1 MSIDSFF
8 VQQLIF
14 ICTTCALLLIPGW
27 FFLSACFARNQFA
40 LLEKF
45 ILSVPTSFALL
56 TLTIILADRFH
67 LLLDKNTLLMI
78 IAAIVLPFA
87 IITFFTKKTSTHTHI
102 DIFTFTKKQYTLLG
116 VIIIFTIL
124 AKSLFLINSIFP
136 TATDLAHHLYWVK
149 KITIEHHLP
158 TYKEIEITDD
168 ADGLYL
174 SEPHAIPDFIIG
186 EHVFISTVAIL
197 TDVPIISAF
206 TSLILFVINIFTM
219 LMIFVLTRRLFYD
232 HRFGSQIALLTL
244 LFIGPLWTIGGAQ
257 AKFVSGGV
265 IGNLIG
271 NLLIPATIYFLYRA
285 LSEKRSAFMIPA
297 IILATTLAYT
307 HHLSAFIFGY
317 VFVFSIILFM
327 IFQIDGWVAYKK
339 IFSLF
344 KNPFIIPLLIG
355 ACAMILFLA
364 PPSYLDRDVIASSV
378 GTPSKSTRIGIPFF
392 QLQSMLGDARFIF
405 GFIGVVIFFITISI
419 FRLKNSFTI
428 LHTHI
433 FLDPF
438 AIAFLGG
445 WPSAILLMS
454 LSPHLLHVNIL
465 SSRIA
470 TYAAFPLSI
479 FAAFFIMWT
488 IDHIKDRN
496 SSSLALPQFILSFF
510 ILCILTYTFTTGL
523 RDNATSMNT
532 RPETNTALQTFH
544 AGDYTS
550 KVFKK
555 NIQQNDFWI
564 LKDHNYITAD
574 TWLKIFFAY
583 DFSYPLS
590 RGYFARYESNPDRET
605 CTFDMI
611 STPHSERSM
620 QCYES
625 LNVKAVL
632 VSTEQDAPQF
642 TRSENFYR
650 IYQNNELSLF
660 LRK

>member
-1 MSIDSFF
+1 MFMDSFF
-8 VQQLIF
+8 VHQLIF
-14 ICTTCALLLIPGW
+14 ACTTCALLLIPGW

-45 ILSVPTSFALL
+45 ILSVPASFSLL
-56 TLTIILADRFH
+56 TLAIILVDRFH

-78 IAAIVLPFA
+78 IAVITLPFV
-87 IITFFTKKTSTHTHI
+87 IMTIFTKITTHTNI

-116 VIIIFTIL
+116 IIIIFTIL

-158 TYKEIEITDD
+158 AYQEMEITDD

-186 EHVFISTVAIL
+186 EHVFISTIAIL

-206 TSLILFVINIFTM
+206 ASLILFVINIFTL
-219 LMIFVLTRRLFYD
+219 LMVFVLTRRLFCN
-232 HRFGSQIALLTL
+232 HRFGSHIALLTL
-244 LFIGPLWTIGGAQ
+244 LFIGPLWTISGAQ

-265 IGNLIG
+265 IGNVIG

-285 LSEKRSAFMIPA
+285 LSEKRSAYMIPA
-297 IILATTLAYT
+297 IILGTTLAYT

-317 VFVFSIILFM
+317 VFVFSVILFM
-327 IFQIDGWVAYKK
+327 IFQIDGWNAYKK

-344 KNPFIIPLLIG
+344 KNPFIIPLLIS
-355 ACAMILFLA
+355 ACAMLLFFI
-364 PPSYLDRDVIASSV
+364 PPSYLDKDVIASSI
-378 GTPSKSTRIGIPFF
+378 GTPDKSTRIGIPFS
-392 QLQSMLGDARFIF
+392 QLQSMIGDARFIF
-405 GFIGVVIFFITISI
+405 GFIGMIIFFISIII
-419 FRLKNSFTI
+419 FRLKNSFAI
-428 LHTHI
+428 IRLHI
-433 FLDPF
+433 PVDSF

-445 WPSAILLMS
+445 WLSAILLMS
-454 LSPHLLHVNIL
+454 LFPQLLHVNIL

-488 IDHIKDRN
+488 IDHIKVHN
-496 SSSLALPQFILSFF
+496 TSTLALPQFIISFF
-510 ILCILTYTFTTGL
+510 ILCILTYTFTSGL
-523 RDNATSMNT
+523 RDNATSMNV
-532 RPETNTALQTFH
+532 RPETNDALQTFH
-544 AGDYTS
+544 AGDYAS
-550 KVFKK
+550 KVFKN
-555 NIQQNDFWI
+555 NIQKNDFWI

-574 TWLKIFFAY
+574 TWLKIFFTY
-583 DFSYPLS
+583 DFAFPFS

-605 CTFDMI
+605 CTRDMI
-611 STPHSERSM
+611 STPQSERSIY
-620 QCYES
+620 CYES
-625 LNVKAVL
+625 LNVRAVL
-632 VSTEQDAPQF
+632 VSTKQDASQF
-642 TRSENFYR
+642 TRSDNFYR
-650 IYQNNELSLF
+650 IYQNDELSLF